1 MTTKDFFEK
10 VIKEH
15 IKERDDIYH
24 NIKGLKVLDI
34 ETDEAE
40 QTLFKK
46 STGDEYQ
53 TLTKYIVK
61 CSMKARKYENNRV
74 FFKVYIWDD
83 VESEIGVFY
92 EGDAYEG

>member
-1 MTTKDFFEK
+1 MTTKDFFEN

-46 STGDEYQ
+46 STGDEFM

-74 FFKVYIWDD
+74 FFKVYVWDD

-92 EGDAYEG
+92 VGEAYEE